1 VVAVDHALLATGV
14 VPDRR
19 LADALAPLGKEL
31 HVIGDASEVG
41 YLEGAI
47 LSGARIGRSL

>member
-1 VVAVDHALLATGV
+1 
-14 VPDRR
+14 
-19 LADALAPLGKEL
+19 
-31 HVIGDASEVG
+31 VIGDASEVG